1 MATVAASSHNYA
13 ATVLVTVAAPV
24 FERHDNGHGIDVPP
38 RRMTGTAAQTIA
50 VALAITAAGTF
61 AVANVLQQRVA
72 ANLCSKSAFD
82 TAVLLHLIRRPLW
95 LAGLAAVIVSLSL
108 QATAL
113 GLGRLVI
120 IEPVLASSLLFAL
133 ALAARADRR
142 RMRPIEWLAAL
153 ATFAGLA
160 VFLSVAHPSGG
171 QPTAKLSQLSLAAA
185 AAVIIAVASGLLAV
199 RMSPL
204 RRALALG
211 VGGGIA
217 AGVTD
222 ALTKTVADQAG
233 GHQLGVF
240 ADARLYLLVVIGLL
254 AYTMQQ
260 NGYRAAGLAAFLPV
274 FSVLDPV
281 VGSLLG
287 LLLYHEHLG
296 GGAGRIAL
304 EVAAVLAAGWGI
316 LRLAKSTAQ
325 AEPIETIETIAPI
338 EAGPLVLPVPPDPVL
353 AAAEE
358 STASR

>member
-1 MATVAASSHNYA
+1 
-13 ATVLVTVAAPV
+13 
-24 FERHDNGHGIDVPP
+24 
-38 RRMTGTAAQTIA
+38 MTGSAAQPLA
-50 VALAITAAGTF
+50 VALAITAAITF
-61 AVANVLQQRVA
+61 AVANVVQQRA
-72 ANLCSKSAFD
+72 AARLRSHAAFD

-95 LAGLAAVIVSLSL
+95 LAGLAAVIVSLAL

-113 GLGRLVI
+113 GLGRLVL

-160 VFLSVAHPSGG
+160 VFLSVAHASGG
-171 QPTAKLSQLSLAAA
+171 HATAKLSQLGLAAV
-185 AAVIIAVASGLLAV
+185 AAVIVAVATGLLAV

-222 ALTKTVADQAG
+222 ALTKTVADLAG

-240 ADARLYLLVVIGLL
+240 ADARLYLLIVIGLL

-274 FSVLDPV
+274 FSVLGPV

-287 LLLYHEHLG
+287 LLIYHEHLG

-304 EVAAVLAAGWGI
+304 EVAAMLAATWGVS
-316 LRLAKSTAQ
+316 RLARSTAQ
-325 AEPIETIETIAPI
+325 AEPTEPTEPIKPIETVVPI
-338 EAGPLVLPVPPDPVL
+338 DAESIVLPVRPQPVL
-353 AAAEE
+353 AAAED
-358 STASR
+358 SAASR